1 MRKINYLFIV
11 VFLYVQ
17 GFTLWHMAEHAFL
30 KHQHHGQNCQISLF
44 CSQQD
49 ASDIPTGITIPASIS
64 FIILALVVF
73 QQRVMQGHSI
83 SDHRQRAPPAFLF

>member
-1 MRKINYLFIV
+1 
-11 VFLYVQ
+11 
-17 GFTLWHMAEHAFL
+17 MAEHAFL

-49 ASDIPTGITIPASIS
+49 ASDIPAGIAIPASIS

-73 QQRVMQGHSI
+73 QRRVIQSHSI
-83 SDHRQRAPPAFLF
+83 GDHKPRAPPAFLF